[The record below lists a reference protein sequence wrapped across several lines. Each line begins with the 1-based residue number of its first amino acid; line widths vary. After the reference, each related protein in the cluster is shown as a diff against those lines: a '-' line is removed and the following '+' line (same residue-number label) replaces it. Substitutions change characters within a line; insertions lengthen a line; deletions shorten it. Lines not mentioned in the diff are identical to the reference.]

1 VGSGGG
7 CSPPVV
13 GRGVSVGRGPAV
25 EVSVRRDRVAV
36 GRGGDSRGRVAVGR
50 GGDSRGRVAVG
61 RGGDS
66 RGRVGGAVGDS

>member
-1 VGSGGG
+1 MDDCSGAVEESVGSGGG

-50 GGDSRGRVAVG
+50 GGDSRGRV
-61 RGGDS
+61 
-66 RGRVGGAVGDS
+66 GGAVGDS